1 MCLLNKN
8 SRKGKGDRLAKI
20 NKSKINIEMRWSRKR
35 KDTRR

>member
-20 NKSKINIEMRWSRKR
+20 NKSKTNTEMRWNRKR
-35 KDTRR
+35 KDTLK